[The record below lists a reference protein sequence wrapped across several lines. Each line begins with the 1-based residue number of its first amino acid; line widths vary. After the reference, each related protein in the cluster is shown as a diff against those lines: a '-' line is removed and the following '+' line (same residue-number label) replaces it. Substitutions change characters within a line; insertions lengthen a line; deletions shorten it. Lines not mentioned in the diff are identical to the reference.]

1 MKTDIKKSRRGE
13 SVKKADKQRENRKK
27 SGTAEP
33 VSEAPGIPREESREK
48 ADTVSEAEKAV
59 AAPKDAVSGAEKAVA
74 ASEEA
79 VLEAER
85 AVAAPEDAV
94 SEAEKAVAAPE
105 DAVSETE
112 KAVAAPEDAISG
124 AEKAAAEAEKAVAA
138 PEDAVSEAEKAVA
151 APEDAASEAEKADF
165 VAEAGEPGKAGGRE
179 GNGTEKNGDRGKK
192 IKNRGISLTK
202 PRKEDPEEEG
212 EDWENDDLEE
222 DWEEGSEPSKP
233 WVMALV
239 FAGMIVAA
247 AAICVMLWNFTHP
260 DKPEEDHN
268 VSVGATAA
276 PGSGDALSPT
286 QRPDSGTGDQTPENQ
301 GGNTEPGSD
310 PDETDTSSEGNRV
323 TTLDGRVI
331 IFTECDDMVTPKEY
345 VNLRTEP
352 STAQGDATVGC
363 MLNNGEIAHRTGI
376 SEEMGWSRLEYKDQV
391 LYVVT
396 SLVNV
401 VTDEPSVEPTSP

>member
-48 ADTVSEAEKAV
+48 ADAASEAEKAAAALKEATAEAEKAV
-59 AAPKDAVSGAEKAVA
+59 AAPKDAVSGAEEADT
-74 ASEEA
+74 ASKEA
-79 VLEAER
+79 
-85 AVAAPEDAV
+85 
-94 SEAEKAVAAPE
+94 
-105 DAVSETE
+105 T
-112 KAVAAPEDAISG
+112 
-124 AEKAAAEAEKAVAA
+124 AEAEKAVAA
-138 PEDAVSEAEKAVA
+138 PEDAVSGAEKAVA

>member
-85 AVAAPEDAV
+85 AVA
-94 SEAEKAVAAPE
+94 
-105 DAVSETE
+105 T
-112 KAVAAPEDAISG
+112 
-124 AEKAAAEAEKAVAA
+124 